1 VRRPFAPQTIG
12 AAVLWASLAEARG
25 ARMILAEII
34 GRASGVGLAVFMRV
48 LKGR

>member
-1 VRRPFAPQTIG
+1 MI
-12 AAVLWASLAEARG
+12 LAE
-25 ARMILAEII
+25 ILAEII